1 MSDATTATDYDTDI
15 QTIAKY
21 VAAVVEAKA
30 KITTAYTAALD
41 NVQVAFQTASPQEAK
56 PDVVG
61 VLLKS
66 GLKTLQKVAV
76 DAVKESTGADL
87 GPLVELATALN
98 EEVDRAA
105 AAANNRAAAEW
116 ISTLRATIVNN
127 YTQGQTG
134 EALRKQI
141 EDEYKGNDEGG
152 RGGYIGGI
160 ENELEAVGQV
170 KPPSVETIAAS
181 MYVSWINQNFNNDC
195 MDGTGFIYL
204 QFDSDGNTSSAKV
217 VAPLGDRVAGA
228 LNDVMAQAG
237 VSHLM
242 DLDVVKKVCRD
253 STCMGFEG
261 NNTVRADTNDD
272 DAHAFLTS
280 SDNWNKFSS
289 FSSS

>member
-1 MSDATTATDYDTDI
+1 MTDTTATDYDTDI
-15 QTIAKY
+15 QTIANY

-66 GLKTLQKVAV
+66 GLKTLEKTAV
-76 DAVKESTGADL
+76 TAVKDSTGADL
-87 GPLVELATALN
+87 GPLVELAHALYD
-98 EEVDRAA
+98 EVDRAA
-105 AAANNRAAAEW
+105 KAAANRAAAEW

-127 YTQGQTG
+127 YTRGQTG

-141 EDEYKGNDEGG
+141 EDEYKSNDEGG

-160 ENELEAVGQV
+160 ENELEALKTVV
-170 KPPSVETIAAS
+170 PPSVETIAAS

-195 MDGTGFIYL
+195 MDGTGFIQL
-204 QFDSDGNTSSAKV
+204 LFDADGNTTSASV

-228 LNDVMAQAG
+228 LNGVMAQAG
-237 VSHLM
+237 VAKLM

-253 STCMGFEG
+253 SVCMGFEG

-272 DAHAFLTS
+272 DAHTFLTS
-280 SDNWNKFSS
+280 ADNWGKFTS
-289 FSSS
+289 FSA